1 MQSTPVCQWTL
12 WRVTGWSAQ
21 AKTDFSFFLLVP
33 AFSGKSLKGW
43 LDIGRGK
50 KKKTK
55 VSKSHNQARQR
66 GGKIRMCDIR
76 RAVDVGW

>member
-43 LDIGRGK
+43 LDIGREKKNQGK
-50 KKKTK
+50 QISQSSKTT
-55 VSKSHNQARQR
+55 
-66 GGKIRMCDIR
+66 GGENK
-76 RAVDVGW
+76 DV